1 MSFALLACVVSAA
14 FAVVVGARFR
24 ASRRPAFGSWALGL
38 VIFAAAAA
46 FQAYGEAR
54 GFTPAVFR
62 GFYLFGGVLGV
73 AYLALGTVFLL
84 APRRVAWA
92 AAVVLGLVTLACG
105 IDALLIPVDAGQL
118 STPAGVLGG
127 AISHGTLLFVAVVVV
142 NIVGS
147 LVLIG
152 GSAWSA
158 WRLLRDRAGL
168 DRLVCNVLLTVGAF
182 IVAAGFSAAK
192 LATHSVLGGGLDV
205 LGGYEALGITIMF
218 LGFLSLGRIR
228 LGARQPAASRT
239 AA

>member
-1 MSFALLACVVSAA
+1 MSFALLACVISAA
-14 FAVVVGARFR
+14 FAVVVASRFW

-38 VIFAAAAA
+38 AIFAVAAG

-84 APRRVAWA
+84 APRRAAWVA
-92 AAVVLGLVTLACG
+92 AAILAVVTVACAA
-105 IDALLIPVDAGQL
+105 DALVVPVDASRL
-118 STPAGVLGG
+118 TTPAGVLGG
-127 AISHGTLLFVAVVVV
+127 AIDHASLLFVAVVVV

-158 WRLLRDRAGL
+158 WRLLRDRGGL
-168 DRLVCNVLLTVGAF
+168 DRLVCNLLLTVGAF

-192 LATHSVLGGGLDV
+192 LATHSVVGGGLDV
-205 LGGYEALGITIMF
+205 LGAYEALGILIMF
-218 LGFLSLGRIR
+218 LGFLSLGRVR
-228 LGARQPAASRT
+228 FGARQPARSP